1 MVSVTRSKSRSRTPQ
16 TTIEEPETPVRGR
29 RSAATPK
36 KEASKAVKKS
46 KDDSKKPVKD
56 HRIDDSGELEFGGVF
71 GTSMVMLG
79 FPLLMWYMWIGQA
92 YYNSQLPWPEPG
104 QPIVDFVKDLYV
116 KATICAYP
124 TLKAW
129 FVYWAFL
136 AYQCVLY
143 IVLPGVWAKGNPI
156 PHRDNIRL
164 DYFCNALW
172 SFWVTVFTAA
182 GLHITGIF
190 KITDLIDNFGE
201 YMSVGIFSGIIVSF
215 VAYYSALA
223 RGAEHRMTGYFIYD
237 FFMGAELNPRIFG
250 IVDLKMFFEVRLP
263 WFLLFLIS
271 IGAAVKQYETYGYV
285 TPQVCFFLLA
295 HWLYANACGKG
306 EELIVTTWDM
316 SHEKWGFMLIFW
328 NMAGVPLTYCHGV
341 LYLARHAPSEYQWSV
356 GYNTFLFIMLL
367 CAYYVFDTCNSQK
380 NRFRQQERGTLLK
393 RKAFPQLPWQT
404 IENPTFI
411 KCEAGTLLTSG
422 WYGLARKVHYTAD
435 FFQMMSWGLICGF
448 ASPLPWFLPSFFMAM
463 ILHRAKRDTDRC
475 AAKYGPAWEEYKR
488 QVPYLFIPYVF

>member
-1 MVSVTRSKSRSRTPQ
+1 MES
-16 TTIEEPETPVRGR
+16 TPVRGR
-29 RSAATPK
+29 KPAQTNGNGAAKSNGNSNGKSNGRTNGNAK
-36 KEASKAVKKS
+36 KIVE
-46 KDDSKKPVKD
+46 D
-56 HRIDDSGELEFGGVF
+56 HRIDNSGVFEFGGAF
-71 GTSMVMLG
+71 GTGMVMIF
-79 FPLLMWYMWIGQA
+79 FPLLMWYLWVGQSF
-92 YYNSQLPWPEPG
+92 YDGQFPLPAKG
-104 QPIVDFVKDLYV
+104 QPIGDFVMDTV
-116 KATICAYP
+116 NKAIECSRP
-124 TLKAW
+124 TLRAW
-129 FVYWAFL
+129 VAYWVFL

-143 IVLPGVWAKGNPI
+143 ITLPGIWAKGNPI
-156 PHRDNIRL
+156 FHRDNIRL
-164 DYFCNALW
+164 DYFCNAI
-172 SFWVTVFTAA
+172 SAFWVTVFTAGA
-182 GLHITGIF
+182 LHATGYF
-190 KITDLIDNFGE
+190 LITDLIDNFGA

-215 VAYYSALA
+215 VAYFSAIA
-223 RGAEHRMTGYFIYD
+223 RGAEHRMTGIFVYD

-263 WFLLFLIS
+263 WFLLFLVS
-271 IGAAVKQYETYGYV
+271 IGAAVKQYETNGYV
-285 TPQVCFFLLA
+285 TPQISFFLLA

-341 LYLARHAPSEYQWSV
+341 LYLALQPPEKYNWSV
-356 GYNTFLFIMLL
+356 MTNVALFVMLL
-367 CAYYVFDTCNSQK
+367 AAYYVFDTCNSQK
-380 NRFRQQERGTLLK
+380 NRFRQQERGTMIQ

-435 FFQMMSWGLICGF
+435 FVQFMSWGLICGF
-448 ASPLPWFLPSFFMAM
+448 TSPIPWFLPVFFMCM

-475 AAKYGPAWEEYKR
+475 AAKYGAAWEEYKR